1 MRLAFALVLTITV
14 ASAQLPPN
22 PLVGRWRSSEVSS
35 AGISAIFEF
44 RPGNQV
50 DSYASVILE
59 QKYRLLGTDTI
70 VLQSKESREEK
81 QELEWDSQDHA
92 RIEDEAAG
100 TKIEL
105 VRQGKIPDTKSPL
118 VGEWTTAREWRANK
132 YPARALFFADGRV
145 VWMIDIRIDHGR
157 YSVQNQNLRLEI
169 PEHPVLEGVFSL
181 DGDRLSLPNPRGGT
195 SRFDRF

>member
-1 MRLAFALVLTITV
+1 MRLACGLILTVTV
-14 ASAQLPPN
+14 ATAQLAPN

-35 AGISAIFEF
+35 AGISALFEF
-44 RPGNQV
+44 RPDNQV
-50 DSYASVILE
+50 DSYSSVILE

-70 VLQSKESREEK
+70 VLQSKEGREEK

-105 VRQGKIPDTKSPL
+105 VRHGKVPDPKNPL
-118 VGEWTTAREWRANK
+118 VGEWATAREWHANK
-132 YPARALFFADGRV
+132 YPARALFFSDGRV
-145 VWMIDIRIDHGR
+145 LWMIDIRIDHGR

-169 PEHPVLEGVFSL
+169 PEHPVLEGAYSL
-181 DGDRLSLPNPRGGT
+181 EGNRLSLPNPRGGT
-195 SRFDRF
+195 TRFERL